1 MTSGSGVE
9 AFRAAV
15 GIGHA
20 VRAARGGGQPVL
32 DVVLAARQLAQA
44 GLVGR
49 AGTPDAHTLS
59 AVVDTLHGLTM
70 VPLAVADRRRRRFA
84 LGQLGIALVLVIAEC
99 AAVGSGRRA
108 VGGAR

>member
-1 MTSGSGVE
+1 MTSRPPVE
-9 AFRAAV
+9 ALRAAV

-32 DVVLAARQLAQA
+32 DVVLAIRQLAQA
-44 GLVGR
+44 GLVSR

-59 AVVDTLHGLTM
+59 AIVDGLHGLTM

-84 LGQLGIALVLVIAEC
+84 LGQLGISLALVIAEC
-99 AAVGSGRRA
+99 AAVGTGRHA